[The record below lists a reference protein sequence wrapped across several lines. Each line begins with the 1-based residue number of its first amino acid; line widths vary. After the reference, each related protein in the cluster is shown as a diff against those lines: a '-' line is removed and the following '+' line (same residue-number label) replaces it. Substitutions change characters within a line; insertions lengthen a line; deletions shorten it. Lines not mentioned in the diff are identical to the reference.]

1 MNNSLYFAQYL
12 LNTGV
17 IKTEEIQE
25 LLAKSLEAKPSL
37 ALMALREGMV
47 TGQQLASLDVAA
59 DFAGQALGK
68 NLLTAEQIETL
79 NQLVPNDSL
88 RFAQVLLDEGRVDC
102 LRLEQLFT
110 DSEASSDIIRA
121 SVRQL
126 AGESL
131 KAEAEA
137 YGDFAEIFMRSFIR
151 FMDTPAVIDNREPI
165 LGDSNQS
172 HIVSQRLIGDLS
184 MTTGIVTADAMFIE
198 MARRYSHEDITEIDE
213 LAADSLTEFLNV
225 VNGLFA
231 VDMARQDRDVDLEAP
246 KIEANLLPVG
256 NHQLLLRV
264 YTAVGSFVLV
274 IAIDEFVLKEKD

>member
-12 LNTGV
+12 LNTGLV
-17 IKTEEIQE
+17 KTEEIQG

-79 NQLVPNDSL
+79 NQVVPSDSM
-88 RFAQVLLDEGRVDC
+88 RFAQVMLDEGRVDF
-102 LRLEQLFT
+102 LRLEELFKSG
-110 DSEASSDIIRA
+110 DAVPDIIRA

-126 AGESL
+126 AGASL
-131 KAEAEA
+131 KTEAEA

-151 FMDTPAVIDNREPI
+151 FMDMPAVIDNREPI

-172 HIVSQRLIGDLS
+172 HIVSQRLIGDIS
-184 MTTGIVTADAMFIE
+184 MTTGIVTSDPMFIE
-198 MARRYSHEDITEIDE
+198 MARRYSHEDIKEIDE

-264 YTAVGSFVLV
+264 YTACGSFVLV
-274 IAIDEFVLKEKD
+274 IASDEFVLKEKA

>member
-274 IAIDEFVLKEKD
+274 IASDEFVLKEKD